1 MTHDDYLTAIRQAR
15 DAYTSTLGRDVD
27 DSGLA
32 EALRLQL
39 EKGYT
44 YDDLLIWLEQSDE
57 YQSQQP
63 PPPVDPPLHPAP
75 PLPPIQGQLGVDG
88 KGFQDDTGYRVPLF
102 CHAGDLILLFVE
114 GRLRGDTEIEHRVHA
129 AFADLQTYGYSGLR
143 SWWSI
148 RWVGQEHR
156 YWGNRRLNPSDHEH
170 RRLIH
175 ECFRI
180 GSEDYGLKWH
190 TALGSAED
198 VPVPEMDDAWHW
210 MRDVV
215 AGHPEWFALVEG
227 LNEAYHTG
235 ESDPDEVAR
244 WVNKSRTRNPTV
256 LHALSAAAGAAGS
269 EELHELE
276 KWTPDWQQF
285 YMVHANRANQ
295 WGDQTRHAF
304 SIGYEHPPRRLGWSG
319 EPPGIQWDEFTR
331 VSGMNHPEQWTERPW
346 RYALY
351 LAQTAMSRQMPTFMC
366 SHGVC
371 LEGRF
376 RDAPGFTLAP
386 RLIAALPPD
395 VMTYDEIFHG
405 GDTHKHRR
413 VIEAPLHCRADH
425 VKKASGECVITVY
438 PERPEIAET
447 TLYFDRDWK
456 GRIHDSVGYTD
467 CVVQR
472 GGTLRRDISGGALFV
487 GETL

>member
-1 MTHDDYLTAIRQAR
+1 MTHTDYFVGIQRAR
-15 DAYTSTLGRDVD
+15 DAYMATLGRDVD

-32 EALRLQL
+32 ESLRLQL
-39 EKGYT
+39 DKGYS

-63 PPPVDPPLHPAP
+63 PPPIDPPLHPAP
-75 PLPPIQGQLGVDG
+75 PLPPLQGQLGVNG
-88 KGFQDDTGYRVPLF
+88 RGFQDDTGYRVPLF

-129 AFADLQTYGYSGLR
+129 AFADLQAYGYSGLR

-148 RWVGQEHR
+148 RWVGQEHH
-156 YWGNRRLNPSDHEH
+156 YWGNRRLNPSDDAH

-190 TALGSAED
+190 TALGSAEN
-198 VPVPEMDDAWHW
+198 VPVSEMDDAWHW

-331 VSGMNHPEQWTERPW
+331 VSGMSHPEQWSERPW

-351 LAQTAMSRQMPTFMC
+351 LAQTAMSRQMPTYMC

-395 VMTYDEIFHG
+395 VMAYDEIFHG

-413 VIEAPLHCRADH
+413 VIEAPLHSRADH
-425 VKKASGECVITVY
+425 VKKATGECVITVY
-438 PERPEIAET
+438 PERPEVKHTE
-447 TLYFDRDWK
+447 LVFDRAWQ
-456 GRIHDSVGYTD
+456 GRIYDEQGYLD
-467 CVVQR
+467 CAVAQGER
-472 GGTLRRDISGGALFV
+472 LSRDISGGLLLI
-487 GETL
+487 GREL

>member
-1 MTHDDYLTAIRQAR
+1 MTHNDYFVGIQRAR
-15 DAYTSTLGRDVD
+15 DAYRATLGRDVD

-39 EKGYT
+39 DKGYS

-63 PPPVDPPLHPAP
+63 PPPIDPPLHPAP

-88 KGFQDDTGYRVPLF
+88 KGFQDDAGYRVPLF

-114 GRLRGDTEIEHRVHA
+114 GRLRGDTEVEHRVHA
-129 AFADLQTYGYSGLR
+129 AFADLQAYGYSGLR

-148 RWVGQEHR
+148 SWAQPNA
-156 YWGNRRLNPSDHEH
+156 YWGNRRLNPSDDAH

-180 GSEDYGLKWH
+180 GAEDYGLKWH
-190 TALGSAED
+190 TALGSAEN

-331 VSGMNHPEQWTERPW
+331 VSGMSHPEQWSERPW

-351 LAQTAMSRQMPTFMC
+351 LAQTAMSRQMPTYMC

-395 VMTYDEIFHG
+395 VMAYDEIFHG

-425 VKKASGECVITVY
+425 VKKATGECVITVY
-438 PERPEIAET
+438 PERPEVQYAD
-447 TLYFDRDWK
+447 LVFDRAWQ
-456 GRIHDSVGYTD
+456 GRIYDEQGYLD
-467 CVVQR
+467 CAVSR
-472 GGTLRRDISGGALFV
+472 GERRSHDISGGLLLI
-487 GETL
+487 GREL

>member
-1 MTHDDYLTAIRQAR
+1 MTHTDYFVGIQRAR
-15 DAYTSTLGRDVD
+15 DAYMATLGRDVD

-32 EALRLQL
+32 ESLRLQL
-39 EKGYT
+39 DKGYS

-63 PPPVDPPLHPAP
+63 PPPIDPPLHPAP
-75 PLPPIQGQLGVDG
+75 PLPPLQGQLGVNG
-88 KGFQDDTGYRVPLF
+88 RGFQDDPGYRVPLF

-129 AFADLQTYGYSGLR
+129 AFADLQAYGYSGLR

-148 RWVGQEHR
+148 RWVGQEHH
-156 YWGNRRLNPSDHEH
+156 YWGNRRLNPSDDAH

-190 TALGSAED
+190 TALGSAEN
-198 VPVPEMDDAWHW
+198 VPVSEMDDAWHW

-256 LHALSAAAGAAGS
+256 LHALSAAAGAVGS

-331 VSGMNHPEQWTERPW
+331 VSGMSHPEQWSERPW

-351 LAQTAMSRQMPTFMC
+351 LAQTAMSRQMPTYMC

-395 VMTYDEIFHG
+395 VMAYDEIFHG

-413 VIEAPLHCRADH
+413 VIEAPLHSRADH
-425 VKKASGECVITVY
+425 VKKATGECVITVY
-438 PERPEIAET
+438 PERPEVKHTE
-447 TLYFDRDWK
+447 LVFDRAWQ
-456 GRIHDSVGYTD
+456 GRIYDEQGYLD
-467 CVVQR
+467 CAVAQGER
-472 GGTLRRDISGGALFV
+472 LSRDISGGLLLI
-487 GETL
+487 GREL